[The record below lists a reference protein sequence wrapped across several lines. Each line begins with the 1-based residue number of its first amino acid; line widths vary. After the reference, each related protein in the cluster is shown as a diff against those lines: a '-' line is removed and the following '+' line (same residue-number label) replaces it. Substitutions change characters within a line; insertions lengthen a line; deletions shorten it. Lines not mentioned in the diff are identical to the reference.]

1 MDNPMIQRQLDLE
14 AESLNLGIT
23 RYRRDRSK
31 KDESDLK
38 PGKVLVH
45 RVLDALVDRINETVA
60 DVTAGKA
67 RAGKPTIYGRY
78 LKEIPPEAA
87 AFITAKVVINHCMKP
102 NAPLLPIAM
111 SVGTLIEEH
120 IVFSDL
126 ASTQPGL
133 FTSAQ
138 RKVKRATTS
147 HHKRFTMRH
156 AVKVGVENHGDSV
169 TGLAWTDNDKA
180 HLGIKLI
187 ELLVDTAV
195 DHTAPLFEVGMV
207 YERRKRKRVLRSTEA
222 TRAWIEKIHASDELL
237 SPVYLPMIV
246 QPRNWTTPLDGAY
259 LSTKVPF
266 VKTKRK
272 GTIDELFSSDMPGV
286 YAAVNLIQST
296 PWRINKAVLD
306 VMLELNGSGSSL
318 GDLPSPSDVYFPA
331 KLANMD
337 REAKSK
343 SAAFQKWNKDTAQAH
358 EQKARELSRNV
369 ALAQKLYVAK
379 KLRDEDAIWFP
390 HNLDFRGRIYPI
402 PTGLNPQGNDHAKGI
417 LEFAEGK
424 PLGDSGAYWLAV
436 HIANCFGEDKMSL
449 DDRVQWVEDNEE
461 AILDS
466 AVLPLD
472 GNRFWADADK
482 PFCALAA
489 CIEWA
494 GFRMQG
500 ESYVSHL
507 PIAMD
512 GTCSGLQHYSALL
525 RDSIGGS
532 AVNLVPQD
540 EPADIYSVVA
550 ESVQRRVDSEGSP
563 EGLPWLG
570 KVERKIV
577 KQPCMTYAYS
587 STVVGMR
594 DQIIAALKKEHETDA
609 LDGHDYFGA
618 AQYLAPIVREEIE
631 KCVVAASSA
640 MRWLQDCTK
649 LLSDNQQPVVW
660 STPLGLPVLQAN
672 MKSKSKAVQV
682 IFAGARMELNLSY
695 QTNVLNS
702 RSQTNGIAPNYIHSL
717 DSCHLM
723 QTVLG
728 SADNGIVDFAMIH
741 DSFGTH
747 ACNTWAFNA
756 ILRDEFIAM
765 YSDNLLENFREELV
779 AQLPEGTEVEPVPP
793 MGNLDI
799 EGVRE
804 SDFFFS

>member
-1 MDNPMIQRQLDLE
+1 MDNPMFSKQLDLE

-60 DVTAGKA
+60 DLDKGKA
-67 RAGKPTIYGRY
+67 RGGKPSVYGRY

-87 AFITAKVVINHCMKP
+87 AFITAKVAINHCVKP
-102 NAPLLPIAM
+102 NAPLLPVAM

-126 ASTQPGL
+126 ADTQPGL

-138 RKVKRATTS
+138 RKVRKATTA
-147 HHKRFTMRH
+147 HHKRYTMRH
-156 AVKVGVENHGDSV
+156 AVGVAVENHGDSV
-169 TGLAWTDNDKA
+169 TGLSWTDNDKA

-195 DHTAPLFEVGMV
+195 DHESPLFEVGMV
-207 YERRKRKRVLRSTEA
+207 YEKRKRKRVLRA
-222 TRAWIEKIHASDELL
+222 TDATLAWIAKIHSNDELL
-237 SPVYLPMIV
+237 APVYLPMIV
-246 QPRNWTTPLDGAY
+246 PPRNWHTPLDGGY
-259 LSTKVPF
+259 MSTKVPF

-272 GTIDELFSSDMPGV
+272 GTIDELFSSEMPGV
-286 YAAVNLIQST
+286 YAAVNSIQST
-296 PWRINKAVLD
+296 PWRINNAVLD
-306 VMLELNGSGSSL
+306 VMLELNASDSSL
-318 GDLPSPSDVYFPA
+318 GDLPSPTHVSFPA

-337 REAKSK
+337 REARGKT
-343 SAAFQKWNKDTAQAH
+343 AAFQEWNKATARAH
-358 EQKARELSRNV
+358 ELKARETSRNV
-369 ALAQKLYVAK
+369 ALAQKLFVAQ
-379 KLRDEDAIWFP
+379 KLRNEPAIYFP

-402 PTGLNPQGNDHAKGI
+402 PTGLTPQANDHGKGI
-417 LEFAEGK
+417 LEFAEGM
-424 PLGDSGAYWLAV
+424 PLGEDGAFWLAV
-436 HIANCFGEDKMSL
+436 HIANCFGEDKVSL
-449 DDRVQWVEDNEE
+449 EDRVQWVHDNED

-466 AVLPLD
+466 SFSPLD
-472 GNRFWADADK
+472 GQRFWADADK
-482 PFCALAA
+482 PFCALAG
-489 CIEWA
+489 CFEWA
-494 GFRMQG
+494 GYRLAGDAF
-500 ESYVSHL
+500 VSHL

-525 RDSIGGS
+525 RDPIGGR
-532 AVNLVPQD
+532 AVNLVPAD
-540 EPADIYSVVA
+540 TPSDIYSTVA
-550 ESVQRRVDSEGSP
+550 VAVSDALVSSGDP
-563 EGLPWLG
+563 KGLPWLG
-570 KVERKIV
+570 KVERSIV
-577 KQPCMTYAYS
+577 KQPCMTFAYS

-594 DQIIAALKKEHETDA
+594 DQIIAALKKVHDTDA
-609 LDGHDYFGA
+609 LEGHDYFA
-618 AQYLAPIVREEIE
+618 AASYLAPIVRDKIK

-640 MRWLQDCTK
+640 MEWLQQSTK
-649 LLSDNQQPVVW
+649 LLSENKQPIVW
-660 STPLGLPVLQAN
+660 STPLGLPVMQAN

-695 QTNVLNS
+695 QTNVLDS

-728 SADNGIVDFAMIH
+728 ATENGIQDFAMIH

-747 ACNTWAFNA
+747 ACNTSAFNA
-756 ILRDEFIAM
+756 ILRNEFVQM
-765 YSDNLLENFREELV
+765 YSGNLLEDFRQELIG
-779 AQLPEGTEVEPVPP
+779 QLPEGTEVDPIPP
-793 MGNLDI
+793 MGDLDI
-799 EGVRE
+799 AAVRD